1 MKHLILGLFFLSFVF
16 IGCSDS
22 NDMELDKLSGT
33 YVGTIEGVNYTK
45 SSDVKS
51 QGSFTAEIR
60 VRGNLLEVNCIGPQ
74 FNAEFML
81 EYYEHNG
88 GYMVCLTGDDYK
100 NLYGSQHRIMNGNH
114 MNGMQTNG
122 TPWMN
127 HLNNA
132 HQSNEHHSNGA
143 FDLSHHTF
151 VCTFSWN
158 DQPVTF
164 NGIKQ

>member
-51 QGSFTAEIR
+51 QGSFTAEVR

-88 GYMVCLTGDDYK
+88 GYMVCLAGEDYK
-100 NLYGSQHRIMNGNH
+100 NLYGSQHGTMNGNH

>member
-1 MKHLILGLFFLSFVF
+1 MKHLIYTALLLSFLF

-22 NDMELDKLSGT
+22 SDMELDKLSGT
-33 YVGTIEGVNYTK
+33 YVGTINGSNLSK

-51 QGSFTAEIR
+51 QGSFTAEVRI
-60 VRGNLLEVNCIGPQ
+60 RGNQLEVNCIGPQ

-81 EYYEHNG
+81 EYYEHDG
-88 GYMVCLTGDDYK
+88 GYMVCLAGDDYK
-100 NLYGSQHRIMNGNH
+100 NLHGSEHGNMNGNH

-127 HLNNA
+127 HLNSA
-132 HQSNEHHSNGA
+132 HQSSENHSNGE
-143 FDLSHHTF
+143 FDLNNNTF

-158 DQPVTF
+158 DQSVTF
-164 NGIKQ
+164 NGTKQ

>member
-122 TPWMN
+122 TPWMT

-132 HQSNEHHSNGA
+132 HQSNENHSNGA
-143 FDLSHHTF
+143 FDLNHHTF

>member
-1 MKHLILGLFFLSFVF
+1 MKHLILGIFFLSFVF
-16 IGCSDS
+16 IGCTDS

-33 YVGTIEGVNYTK
+33 YVGNIDGVNLAK
-45 SSDVKS
+45 SSDAKS
-51 QGSFTAEIR
+51 QGTYTTEVK
-60 VRGNLLEVNCIGPQ
+60 VRGNQLEVNCIGPQ
-74 FNAEFML
+74 FNAQFML

-88 GYMVCLTGDDYK
+88 DYMVCLAGEDYK
-100 NLYGSQHRIMNGNH
+100 NLHGSEHGTMNGNH
-114 MNGMQTNG
+114 MNGMQSNG

-127 HLNNA
+127 HLNGA
-132 HQSNEHHSNGA
+132 HQSNENHSNGE
-143 FDLSHHTF
+143 FNLDQNTF

>member
-1 MKHLILGLFFLSFVF
+1 MKHLILGIFFLSFLS
-16 IGCSDS
+16 IGCSES

-33 YVGTIEGVNYTK
+33 YVGTIDGVNLAK
-45 SSDVKS
+45 SLDVKS
-51 QGSFTAEIR
+51 QGSFTAEVR
-60 VRGNLLEVNCIGPQ
+60 VRGSLLEVNCIGPQ

-88 GYMVCLTGDDYK
+88 GYMVCLAGDDYI
-100 NLYGSQHRIMNGNH
+100 NLHGSEHGTMNRNH

-122 TPWMN
+122 SPWMN
-127 HLNNA
+127 HLRNA
-132 HQSNEHHSNGA
+132 HQSSENHSNGE
-143 FDLSHHTF
+143 FDLNRHTF

-158 DQPVTF
+158 GQSVTF

>member
-1 MKHLILGLFFLSFVF
+1 MKQLILGLFFLSFVF
-16 IGCSDS
+16 IGCSES

-33 YVGTIEGVNYTK
+33 YVGTIDGVNLAK
-45 SSDVKS
+45 SSDAKS
-51 QGSFTAEIR
+51 EGSFTAEVR
-60 VRGNLLEVNCIGPQ
+60 VQGSLLEVNCIGPQ

-88 GYMVCLTGDDYK
+88 GYMVCLAGDDYK
-100 NLYGSQHRIMNGNH
+100 NLHGSGHGTMNGNH

-127 HLNNA
+127 HLHNA
-132 HQSNEHHSNGA
+132 HQSNENHSNGE
-143 FDLSHHTF
+143 FDLNRHTF

-158 DQPVTF
+158 GQSVTF

>member
-33 YVGTIEGVNYTK
+33 YVGTIEGVNFAK

-51 QGSFTAEIR
+51 QGSFTAEVR

-88 GYMVCLTGDDYK
+88 GYMVCLAGEDYK
-100 NLYGSQHRIMNGNH
+100 NLYGSQHGTMNGNH

-151 VCTFSWN
+151 VHIFME
-158 DQPVTF
+158 
-164 NGIKQ
+164 

>member
-1 MKHLILGLFFLSFVF
+1 MRHLILGLFFLSFVF

-33 YVGTIEGVNYTK
+33 YVGVIDGLNLAK

-51 QGSFTAEIR
+51 QGSFTAEVR

-88 GYMVCLTGDDYK
+88 GYMVCLAGEDYK
-100 NLYGSQHRIMNGNH
+100 NLYGSEHGTMNGNH
-114 MNGMQTNG
+114 MNGMQTNR

-132 HQSNEHHSNGA
+132 HQSNENHSNGA
-143 FDLSHHTF
+143 FDLNHHTF
-151 VCTFSWN
+151 VCSFSWN
-158 DQPVTF
+158 DQTF
-164 NGIKQ
+164 TFSGIKQ